1 MTRTLFTPAQAAD
14 HIGCGRTS
22 IMRALSNKQLLGER
36 DNRNRWKISL
46 EALEEWAKNRPDSD
60 RPQEDSDPVTVQD
73 MTGQLREELAEA
85 RTEAKMLREQLEELK
100 KDRDAWRNRSEKL
113 DDRLAELSKPQ
124 TGLFAR
130 IFGR

>member
-46 EALEEWAKNRPDSD
+46 EALEEWAKNRPDND
-60 RPQEDSDPVTVQD
+60 RTQEDSDPVTVQD

>member
-1 MTRTLFTPAQAAD
+1 
-14 HIGCGRTS
+14 
-22 IMRALSNKQLLGER
+22 MRALSNKQLLGER

-46 EALEEWAKNRPDSD
+46 EALEEWAKNRPDND
-60 RPQEDSDPVTVQD
+60 RTQEDSDPVTVQD

-124 TGLFAR
+124 TGSSPGSSVDDLEGAP
-130 IFGR
+130 ITC